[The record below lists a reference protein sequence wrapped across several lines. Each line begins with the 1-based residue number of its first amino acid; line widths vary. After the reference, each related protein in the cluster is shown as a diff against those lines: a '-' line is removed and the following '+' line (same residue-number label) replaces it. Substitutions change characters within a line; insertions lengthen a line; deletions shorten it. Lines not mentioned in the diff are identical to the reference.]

1 LYALGIALLAAVGW
15 QRIRDRTRGQAS
27 QEKDTKDG
35 QLSFVVGVAIVIGMI
50 LCLRI
55 NAFIALITAAVVV
68 ALLAEGDTAANVAGV
83 GGAFGKVCGG
93 IGIVIALAAVIGKC
107 LMDSGVAD
115 RIVRSFMSLLGQKL
129 ASWALMGSGFVL
141 SVPVFFDTVFYLLVP
156 LARLTGLGATLLL
169 ARVLPMTGG

>member
-1 LYALGIALLAAVGW
+1 MDPMLILPI
-15 QRIRDRTRGQAS
+15 
-27 QEKDTKDG
+27 
-35 QLSFVVGVAIVIGMI
+35 GVAIVIGMI

>member
-1 LYALGIALLAAVGW
+1 MLILPI
-15 QRIRDRTRGQAS
+15 
-27 QEKDTKDG
+27 
-35 QLSFVVGVAIVIGMI
+35 GVAIVIGMI

-107 LMDSGVAD
+107 LMDSGAAD
-115 RIVRSFMSLLGQKL
+115 RIVRSFMSLLGQKR
-129 ASWALMGSGFVL
+129 ASGIDGQRVCAVAAR
-141 SVPVFFDTVFYLLVP
+141 VFRY
-156 LARLTGLGATLLL
+156 RLLL
-169 ARVLPMTGG
+169 AGALGPIDGPGRDASVGTRVANDRRIAAER